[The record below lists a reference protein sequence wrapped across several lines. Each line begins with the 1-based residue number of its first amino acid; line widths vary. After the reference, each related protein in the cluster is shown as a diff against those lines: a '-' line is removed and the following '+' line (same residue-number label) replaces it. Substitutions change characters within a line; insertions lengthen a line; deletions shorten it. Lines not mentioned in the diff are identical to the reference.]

1 MRREVLPVPAERADL
16 LRELHSRHG
25 SALWAFAFRL
35 TGDRGRAEDVV
46 QETLLRAWLSPA
58 VLSAPDPA
66 RRAWLYTVA
75 RHLVADEWRSK
86 RAHAEIATAEP
97 PETSTADP
105 SDEALETWLVAEALS
120 RLTAEHRQVLV
131 ECFYRSRSVAEAARC
146 LGIPQGTVKSRTHY
160 ALRALRLVL
169 QEMGVGSR

>member
-1 MRREVLPVPAERADL
+1 VVLVPAEHAEL
-16 LRELHSRHG
+16 LRELHGRHG
-25 SALWAFAFRL
+25 SGLCAFAYRL

-58 VLSAPDPA
+58 VLAAPDPA

-86 RAHAEIATAEP
+86 RAHAEVATAEP

-105 SDEALETWLVAEALS
+105 SDDVLQGWLVAEAMS
-120 RLTAEHRQVLV
+120 RLTREHRQVLF
-131 ECFYRSRSVAEAARC
+131 ECFFRSRSVAEAARC
-146 LGIPQGTVKSRTHY
+146 LGVPEGTVKSRTHY
-160 ALRALRLVL
+160 ALRALRVVL
-169 QEMGVGSR
+169 QEMGETR